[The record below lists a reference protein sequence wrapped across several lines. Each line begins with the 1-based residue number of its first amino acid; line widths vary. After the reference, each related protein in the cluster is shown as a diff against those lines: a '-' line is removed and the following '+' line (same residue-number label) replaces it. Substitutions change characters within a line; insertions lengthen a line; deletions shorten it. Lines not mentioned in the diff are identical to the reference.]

1 MAMLEIGGKA
11 ADRREP
17 EQESRNTGQV
27 HQTRPAWTNAPIAAR
42 ASCSA
47 PISNRSTACAFCGEE
62 MFHHRADDLPA
73 YLAIFIV
80 GHVVVAGFM
89 ATDSWLV
96 LESWQHLMIWIPITV
111 ILSLALLQPIKG
123 GVIGLQWS
131 FRMHGFSGNRRRGHA
146 WSRLARKQD
155 ECWRFGQ
162 GRSSDRRRGKAQ

>member
-1 MAMLEIGGKA
+1 MMSRWREAEKPQARTEPRRWRCSKLA
-11 ADRREP
+11 ARQWTGINP
-17 EQESRNTGQV
+17 EQESRNTGQAIK
-27 HQTRPAWTNAPIAAR
+27 RGLLGRCPNCGEGKLFR
-42 ASCSA
+42 AYLKSVD
-47 PISNRSTACAFCGEE
+47 ACASCGEE

-123 GVIGLQWS
+123 GVIGLQWAL
-131 FRMHGFSGNRRRGHA
+131 RMHGFSGERTMRP
-146 WSRLARKQD
+146 
-155 ECWRFGQ
+155 C
-162 GRSSDRRRGKAQ
+162 

>member
-1 MAMLEIGGKA
+1 MMSRWREAEAASPHRTKEMAMLEIGGKA
-11 ADRREP
+11 VDGHQP
-17 EQESRNTGQV
+17 EQEPRNTGQSIK
-27 HQTRPAWTNAPIAAR
+27 RGLLGRCPNCGEGKLFR
-42 ASCSA
+42 AYLKSVD
-47 PISNRSTACAFCGEE
+47 ACASCGEE

-131 FRMHGFSGNRRRGHA
+131 LRMHGFSGTDDEAMLEPVGEE
-146 WSRLARKQD
+146 AR
-155 ECWRFGQ
+155 
-162 GRSSDRRRGKAQ
+162 